1 MNEVNPRHEEISS
14 ALPADL
20 DALPRA
26 ARVSVARDGDDA
38 AGNFYRRSV
47 CVRDFD
53 AGDRRAEIAIGL
65 VRCLCTHAQL
75 RVALVIIRRK
85 LAGGRSGV
93 PTARSPQRVSVT
105 GAGEDV
111 SDGEG
116 VGVMFLLMRY
126 QIVIATRRE
135 INFARQFSSVSLV
148 HRTETNIARQFFE
161 VCPFII
167 AVQQNFPR
175 GIKIIRCQVGVWKRK
190 EFARVPLRVVLR

>member
-1 MNEVNPRHEEISS
+1 M
-14 ALPADL
+14 
-20 DALPRA
+20 
-26 ARVSVARDGDDA
+26 
-38 AGNFYRRSV
+38 
-47 CVRDFD
+47 
-53 AGDRRAEIAIGL
+53 
-65 VRCLCTHAQL
+65 
-75 RVALVIIRRK
+75 
-85 LAGGRSGV
+85 AGGRSRA
-93 PTARSPQRVSVT
+93 PTARGPQRVSVT

-116 VGVMFLLMRY
+116 VGVMFFLMRY

-175 GIKIIRCQVGVWKRK
+175 GIKSYAAK
-190 EFARVPLRVVLR
+190 

>member
-1 MNEVNPRHEEISS
+1 MHT
-14 ALPADL
+14 
-20 DALPRA
+20 
-26 ARVSVARDGDDA
+26 
-38 AGNFYRRSV
+38 RSIKS
-47 CVRDFD
+47 R
-53 AGDRRAEIAIGL
+53 AGDHSAKIGG
-65 VRCLCTHAQL
+65 R
-75 RVALVIIRRK
+75 
-85 LAGGRSGV
+85 RSGV

-135 INFARQFSSVSLV
+135 INFARQFSSVSLA

-175 GIKIIRCQVGVWKRK
+175 GIKIVRCQ
-190 EFARVPLRVVLR
+190 